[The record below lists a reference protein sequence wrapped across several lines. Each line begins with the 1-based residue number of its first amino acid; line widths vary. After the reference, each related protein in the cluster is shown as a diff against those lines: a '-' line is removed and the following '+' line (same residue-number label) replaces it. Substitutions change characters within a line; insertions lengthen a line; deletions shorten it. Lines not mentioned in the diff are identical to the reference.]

1 MTRSQIYKVKLSK
14 KQEKELLEINR
25 CGKRPVRQVKKAQIL
40 LLTNEGKIDREI
52 AELLHIT
59 WRTVQTTRRQFCQ
72 EGMEAVLKRKPVP
85 GRPKKIDGRVEAE
98 IMATAL
104 SATPKGQARWTLQ
117 MIADHVIELK
127 VIPFISYESVR
138 QTLKKK
144 KLSIGLQRSGKYHLK
159 QMGISQPK
167 WKRQ

>member
-1 MTRSQIYKVKLSK
+1 MTRPQIYRVKLSK
-14 KQEKELLEINR
+14 KQKQELLEITK

-40 LLTNEGKIDREI
+40 LLTHEGKIDKEI

-59 WRTVQTTRRQFCQ
+59 VRTVQETRRQFCQ
-72 EGMEAVLKRKPVP
+72 EKMNVLKRKPVS

-104 SATPKGQARWTLQ
+104 SDPPKGQARWTLQ
-117 MIADHVIELK
+117 MIADHVVELK
-127 VIPFISYESVR
+127 VITSISYESIR

-144 KLSIGLQRSGKYHLK
+144 KLSHGLQRSGKYRLK
-159 QMGISQPK
+159 KMEISQPR
-167 WKRQ
+167 WKM